1 MVKTAFEPGGL
12 LQAHSAAE
20 ALDTVRELEDLD
32 LVLLDLKLPD
42 VEGFQGLLQ
51 LRKAAPRIP
60 ILVLSGLE
68 DARLAEQARGYGA
81 LGYVTKKSS
90 AAAIV
95 AAVRAVLSG
104 TPRFPSPAS
113 PYQPARPD
121 TVCPAAATRQH
132 QPPPQTTTAPH

>member
-90 AAAIV
+90 AAEIV
-95 AAVRAVLSG
+95 AAVREVLSG
-104 TPRFPSPAS
+104 NTAFSPA
-113 PYQPARPD
+113 PPFAPARPEAFAQ
-121 TVCPAAATRQH
+121 AARV
-132 QPPPQTTTAPH
+132 TAAERRRGGERG